1 MVCRN
6 SRYPLN
12 TGEDNEGF
20 LLEVQVLE
28 LAVLVDMVTQ
38 SLAAAELSDVH
49 FDSEACCR
57 LQNTGNAK
65 QFLQDEAWGG
75 WVGWLV
81 VSFRTWH
88 LSHSLFLLLQAEDG
102 LLNPFFCVSYGLV

>member
-49 FDSEACCR
+49 FDTEACCR
-57 LQNTGNAK
+57 LQNTDKAK

-75 WVGWLV
+75 WVGWL
-81 VSFRTWH
+81 
-88 LSHSLFLLLQAEDG
+88 FLLEHGICLIVC
-102 LLNPFFCVSYGLV
+102 FCCCKQKMGF

>member
-12 TGEDNEGF
+12 TREGSEGF

-38 SLAAAELSDVH
+38 SLAAAELSRVH
-49 FDSEACCR
+49 FDSEAFCR
-57 LQNTGNAK
+57 LQNADKAK

-75 WVGWLV
+75 LVGWLV

-88 LSHSLFLLLQAEDG
+88 FV
-102 LLNPFFCVSYGLV
+102 VS